1 MSLSFMDTLCSLLGG
16 LETLYVLLWIKPSS
30 WVPFIFDS
38 QATSAVVSMFAL
50 ALGCPHTSVCQVWC
64 TSVSN
69 GGSKDSRRS
78 IRFILRLFKG
88 WIAPLPHESNPYL
101 QREYLTVKQHQPL
114 FAIAL
119 GCPHTSVCQVWCTSV
134 SNGGSKDSC
143 MSIRFFKKLLMLNGE
158 RTKCLFVCFKVRI
171 EPLPDEW
178 NLH

>member
-101 QREYLTVKQHQPL
+101 QREYLTVNISRCLQLHSAAHTLQFVKFDARVSQMV
-114 FAIAL
+114 AL
-119 GCPHTSVCQVWCTSV
+119 KILVCQL
-134 SNGGSKDSC
+134 GFSKNC
-143 MSIRFFKKLLMLNGE
+143 
-158 RTKCLFVCFKVRI
+158 
-171 EPLPDEW
+171 
-178 NLH
+178 

>member
-78 IRFILRLFKG
+78 LLFFQKIING
-88 WIAPLPHESNPYL
+88 KLWDDRIFDCHATSAVVSMFPL
-101 QREYLTVKQHQPL
+101 
-114 FAIAL
+114 AL

-134 SNGGSKDSC
+134 SNGGSKDSRR
-143 MSIRFFKKLLMLNGE
+143 SIRFFKKWLMV
-158 RTKCLFVCFKVRI
+158 KK
-171 EPLPDEW
+171 
-178 NLH
+178 